1 MPDSGSFLGSG
12 PRQSASI
19 RPVGGLPG
27 HLDQLRQD
35 DEEAQQI
42 AEAVFLIDHLLI
54 NAGLDQKYRLIGPE
68 LERIAI
74 RLKEIVRG
82 LRRSA

>member
-19 RPVGGLPG
+19 RPVGGW
-27 HLDQLRQD
+27 QD
-35 DEEAQQI
+35 DDLDHSVKEAQQI

-54 NAGLDQKYRLIGPE
+54 NAGLDQKHRMIGPE

-82 LRRSA
+82 LRRPA